1 MAATDHPLKRLVSLF
16 IGDFATWLLNS
27 PVRETQPLNVELA
40 ADILATD
47 QVFRVTLAD
56 GRALVLHIEFQ
67 GRRSHPPM
75 PWRMLEYMPRLAVT
89 YRLPLW
95 SVVFYVGT
103 GAGVDDA
110 GRHEI
115 QGPAAVA
122 PLVWHYQVVHLW
134 QMPAEDLLALDQPA
148 LLALVGQTRLD
159 RPTVLLPAVVARLRQ
174 VPDAEARG
182 RLLTVLLALLPQGE
196 MVTMVEKLLEDE
208 RLLLDTP
215 YLRRLREEGREEGQL
230 AGRRRSIVDALT
242 LRFAPPE
249 ATIQQ
254 VEQYVETLTDEAT
267 LERLFATAIRSASL
281 AEVQAA
287 MIQR

>member
-16 IGDFATWLLNS
+16 INDFAAWLLNC
-27 PVRETQPLNVELA
+27 PVRETQPLNVELQ
-40 ADILATD
+40 ADLLATD

-56 GRALVLHIEFQ
+56 GHDLVLHIEFQ

-103 GAGVDDA
+103 GAGVDDT
-110 GRHEI
+110 GHHEI

-134 QMPAEDLLALDQPA
+134 RMPAEDLLALDQPA
-148 LLALVGQTRLD
+148 LLALVGQRRLD
-159 RPTVLLPAVVARLRQ
+159 RPAVVLPAVVARLRQ
-174 VPDAEARG
+174 VPDAEVRG
-182 RLLTVLLALLPQGE
+182 RLLSVLLALLPQGE

-215 YLRRLREEGREEGQL
+215 YLRRLREEGRQEGQL
-230 AGRRRSIVDALT
+230 AGRRRSILDVLT
-242 LRFAPPE
+242 LRFTPPE

-254 VEQYVETLTDEAT
+254 VEQYVETLTDEAA
-267 LERLFATAIRSASL
+267 LDRLLAAAVRSASL
-281 AEVQAA
+281 AEFQAA
-287 MIQR
+287 MTQG

>member
-16 IGDFATWLLNS
+16 INDFAAWLLHS
-27 PVRETQPLNVELA
+27 PVREARPLNVELP

-56 GRALVLHIEFQ
+56 GRDLVLHLEFQ

-95 SVVFYVGT
+95 SVVFYVGA
-103 GAGVDDA
+103 GAGVDDT

-122 PLVWHYQVVHLW
+122 PLIWHYQVVHLW

-159 RPTVLLPAVVARLRQ
+159 RPAVVLPAVVARLRQ

-182 RLLTVLLALLPQGE
+182 RLLTALLALLPQGE

-208 RLLLDTP
+208 TLLLDTP
-215 YLRRLREEGREEGQL
+215 YLRRLREEGRQE
-230 AGRRRSIVDALT
+230 GRRKAN
-242 LRFAPPE
+242 
-249 ATIQQ
+249 
-254 VEQYVETLTDEAT
+254 
-267 LERLFATAIRSASL
+267 
-281 AEVQAA
+281 
-287 MIQR
+287 